1 MRILYFSILLLL
13 FFSYSSLIFGQL
25 IVTPCSAIGQT
36 PQEFIQSQLV
46 GQGVTISNATY
57 NGSSAVITSNQIGS
71 FTATDVA
78 FKELALSAGVIL
90 TSGLAINAIGPNITC
105 GKSEITNTPGDPDL
119 TIIAGAQT
127 YDGCILEF
135 DFVPVSDTLKF
146 RYEFGSEEF
155 YTYYTLF
162 NDAFGFFLSG
172 PGITGP
178 FSNNSVDIALM
189 PGSTNYVTIDNICND
204 VFSNWCNSPI
214 SCPKN
219 SPPFPP
225 AFSNCNNPNGNGGSL
240 QYNGFCWV
248 FTAWHLVTPCQT
260 YHIKIAIADAGDRQL
275 DSGVF
280 LEENSFS
287 ASGFTVENNFTH
299 PALGSAAIEGCSDA
313 TITFHLQS
321 PTILNDTIN
330 YTIGGTATNG
340 IDYTSI
346 PDSVIIPAGM
356 DSVFLVIHPLMDNI
370 PEGTEMVILDIPMIN
385 CSGGTTYHDT
395 IFILDNFTLT
405 ARVGND
411 TSICQGQSI
420 ILHAQHTG
428 GQAPYGYVWNTGST
442 LSQITVTPPIGANL
456 YYVDITD
463 GCLNIAGD
471 SIIVTVLAKPVIT
484 NINLNSVVCTGFA
497 TNIIPQPSISGST
510 FSWTA
515 TCGNINISGYSAGTG
530 LTINQILINTGTTVD
545 TVIYHVT
552 AIAAGCTSSQ
562 PKDFKVAVIPA
573 VDTYFQPNGQSFCSG
588 GNTAISILSHLAGT
602 TFSWTYTLGSANL
615 SGAGNGNSNLIA
627 QNLFNSGFTIDTV
640 TYHITPINSGCVG
653 SIFNVKVAV
662 YPIPDSWSTPVTQ
675 SLCGGGSTGLS
686 LSSHV
691 AGASFT
697 WTASCPSPNIGGYG
711 PGSGTSIIQTLTNS
725 GTTSE
730 VVTYTVTPTAN
741 SCTGTTLTTIL
752 VTVKP
757 SPVLTNATLF
767 TVCSGGI
774 TNIVLQSNPSPVTF
788 TWTASGSS
796 LNVTGFSPGAGP
808 SIIQSLA
815 NSVFNNEIVTYGVT
829 PTFMGCPGSTTN
841 VLVTVFPVAD
851 VYFTPNGETICSG
864 TAPSIGLNSHVTGAS
879 YTWNASGSSGNIN
892 GFGPGSGS
900 PISQVLNNTGFS
912 LETATYTIT
921 PTANSCTGTPNNV
934 VVTVKPLA
942 AVSFTACTDVVTT
955 TAASPFTLKG
965 GLPLG
970 GTYSGTG
977 VNAGLF
983 DPAIAAA
990 GTHAITYS
998 YSNVYGCAK
1007 TASLNITVLNP
1018 LPFFCDS
1025 PLTDVRDNQQ
1035 YPTVK
1040 LGVQC
1045 WMAANLNFGAQVPS
1059 SAMQRDNCT
1068 VEKYCFNDIPSNCS
1082 TLGGLYQWDEIM
1094 QFEAV
1099 EGIQGLCPPGWH
1111 VPSENEWNVLFDLYI
1126 SNGFAG
1132 SPMKYTGYSGF
1143 NAFLNGIRFNNRN
1156 WNFDSFATFMW
1167 SSNSHGP
1174 FKAWAHAMNTQNPSV
1189 SYYPGN
1195 RSNAFY
1201 VRCMKN

>member
-1 MRILYFSILLLL
+1 MRILYSNLLLLL
-13 FFSYSSLIFGQL
+13 FLLSHNVVFAQL
-25 IVTPCSAIGQT
+25 TVTPCSALGQT
-36 PQEFIQSQLV
+36 PQQFIQSQLV
-46 GQGVTISNATY
+46 GQGVTISNATF
-57 NGSSAVITSNQIGS
+57 NGSSAIITSNQIGS
-71 FTATDVA
+71 FTATNTA
-78 FKELALSAGVIL
+78 YSELELSAGILL
-90 TSGLAINAIGPNITC
+90 TSGSATNAIGPNNQCDKTTQLFIL
-105 GKSEITNTPGDPDL
+105 GDPDL

-189 PGSTNYVTIDNICND
+189 PLSTNYVTIDNICND

-225 AFSNCNNPNGNGGSL
+225 AFSNCNNPHGKGGSL

-395 IFILDNFTLT
+395 IFILDNFTLN

-420 ILHAQHTG
+420 TLHAQHTG

-471 SIIVTVLAKPVIT
+471 YIIVTVLAKPVIT
-484 NINLNSVVCTGFA
+484 NININSVVCTGFA

-515 TCGNINISGYSAGTG
+515 TCGNINISGFSAGTG

-562 PKDFKVAVIPA
+562 PKDFKVAVIQA
-573 VDTYFQPNGQSFCSG
+573 VDTYLQPNGQ
-588 GNTAISILSHLAGT
+588 
-602 TFSWTYTLGSANL
+602 
-615 SGAGNGNSNLIA
+615 
-627 QNLFNSGFTIDTV
+627 
-640 TYHITPINSGCVG
+640 
-653 SIFNVKVAV
+653 
-662 YPIPDSWSTPVTQ
+662 
-675 SLCGGGSTGLS
+675 
-686 LSSHV
+686 
-691 AGASFT
+691 
-697 WTASCPSPNIGGYG
+697 
-711 PGSGTSIIQTLTNS
+711 
-725 GTTSE
+725 
-730 VVTYTVTPTAN
+730 
-741 SCTGTTLTTIL
+741 
-752 VTVKP
+752 
-757 SPVLTNATLF
+757 
-767 TVCSGGI
+767 
-774 TNIVLQSNPSPVTF
+774 
-788 TWTASGSS
+788 
-796 LNVTGFSPGAGP
+796 
-808 SIIQSLA
+808 
-815 NSVFNNEIVTYGVT
+815 
-829 PTFMGCPGSTTN
+829 
-841 VLVTVFPVAD
+841 
-851 VYFTPNGETICSG
+851 
-864 TAPSIGLNSHVTGAS
+864 
-879 YTWNASGSSGNIN
+879 
-892 GFGPGSGS
+892 
-900 PISQVLNNTGFS
+900 
-912 LETATYTIT
+912 
-921 PTANSCTGTPNNV
+921 
-934 VVTVKPLA
+934 
-942 AVSFTACTDVVTT
+942 
-955 TAASPFTLKG
+955 
-965 GLPLG
+965 
-970 GTYSGTG
+970 
-977 VNAGLF
+977 
-983 DPAIAAA
+983 
-990 GTHAITYS
+990 
-998 YSNVYGCAK
+998 
-1007 TASLNITVLNP
+1007 
-1018 LPFFCDS
+1018 
-1025 PLTDVRDNQQ
+1025 
-1035 YPTVK
+1035 
-1040 LGVQC
+1040 
-1045 WMAANLNFGAQVPS
+1045 
-1059 SAMQRDNCT
+1059 
-1068 VEKYCFNDIPSNCS
+1068 
-1082 TLGGLYQWDEIM
+1082 
-1094 QFEAV
+1094 
-1099 EGIQGLCPPGWH
+1099 
-1111 VPSENEWNVLFDLYI
+1111 
-1126 SNGFAG
+1126 
-1132 SPMKYTGYSGF
+1132 
-1143 NAFLNGIRFNNRN
+1143 
-1156 WNFDSFATFMW
+1156 
-1167 SSNSHGP
+1167 
-1174 FKAWAHAMNTQNPSV
+1174 
-1189 SYYPGN
+1189 
-1195 RSNAFY
+1195 
-1201 VRCMKN
+1201 